1 MRVENL
7 AHTLTRGHCTR
18 AKFNALSLN
27 FDAAANAIAELNN
40 FFSGCCNEC
49 RCVCLLLLFFRY
61 LKRKTNHTRQ
71 EKKEEAPNSYF
82 KKEEGCH
89 FSVRI
94 NHMPCGQNKNLH
106 A

>member
-49 RCVCLLLLFFRY
+49 RLVRLLIIIIF
-61 LKRKTNHTRQ
+61 
-71 EKKEEAPNSYF
+71 SVF
-82 KKEEGCH
+82 KKEDQSHKARKKRRSTEQL
-89 FSVRI
+89 F
-94 NHMPCGQNKNLH
+94 
-106 A
+106 